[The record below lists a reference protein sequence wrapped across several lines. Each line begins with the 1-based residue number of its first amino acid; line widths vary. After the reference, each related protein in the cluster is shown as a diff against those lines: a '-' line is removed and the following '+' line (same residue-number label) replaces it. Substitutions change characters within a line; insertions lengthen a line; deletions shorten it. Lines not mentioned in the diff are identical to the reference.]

1 MIIMMGN
8 VIVNYFNSSFKYHDV
23 KIVFFLIII
32 NNKNSVVKYLIIT
45 KKIFKK
51 ILWKNFK
58 YNQWYDKQ
66 NV

>member
-1 MIIMMGN
+1 MMGN

-51 ILWKNFK
+51 IL
-58 YNQWYDKQ
+58 
-66 NV
+66 